1 MQNKEIIKYESED
14 ERVSIEFPIDIDS
27 ETVWLSQ
34 KQIGQLFG
42 KHKMTINEHI
52 KNVFSEG
59 ELLKSSTVRNFL
71 TVQKEGSRSIK
82 REVEHYNLDVVISV
96 GYRVKSKRG
105 TQFRQW
111 AMKVLRNYIVNAT
124 EKRLT
129 VVEYRT
135 NRVENRM
142 NQIEDEVK
150 AALKH
155 IIDDENTTLL

>member
-42 KHKMTINEHI
+42 KGIPTINEHI
-52 KNVFSEG
+52 KNVFSER
-59 ELLKSSTVRNFL
+59 ELIEDSVIRNFRI
-71 TVQKEGSRSIK
+71 TASDGKKYNIK
-82 REVEHYNLDVVISV
+82 HYNLDVVISV

-105 TQFRQW
+105 TQFRMW
-111 AMKVLRNYIVNAT
+111 ATKVLRNYIVNAT